1 LLQLYNFSI
10 FLYTLGIR
18 IASGWNPK
26 ARLWTNGRKN
36 IFPLL
41 EKNFIHGSKKTIWMH
56 CASLGEF
63 EQGRPLLEAIKEVY
77 PDCVI
82 LLTFFSPSGYEIRKN
97 YAGADFVFY
106 LPADSKKNAERFL
119 KITRPDLAIFIKYE
133 FWYHYL
139 TQLKE
144 NKIPTLLVSA
154 IFRDSQ
160 PFFKAYGGFWRKML
174 SCYRFIFVQDNN
186 SLNLLKEIGFEK
198 NAAISGDTRFDR
210 VIAIAENEINLP
222 IIKAFCGNQEV
233 LVAGSTW
240 IEDEEVL
247 DHYAN
252 NHTAKRFIIAPHE
265 VHEAHIIEVEK
276 LFRQAV
282 RYSTLTA
289 VNNEEKLTE
298 ILAGKNILIMDNM
311 GMLSKLYHYAT
322 ITYVGGG
329 FGGAGIH
336 NILEAAVYGKPVLFG
351 PVNQKSR
358 EAQDLLE
365 LGAAITIES
374 ALELENTLNTLFMDK
389 DKCKALG
396 KLASGY
402 VYKESGATQKIVQFI
417 QENRLLTS

>member
-1 LLQLYNFSI
+1 
-10 FLYTLGIR
+10 
-18 IASGWNPK
+18 
-26 ARLWTNGRKN
+26 
-36 IFPLL
+36 
-41 EKNFIHGSKKTIWMH
+41 
-56 CASLGEF
+56 
-63 EQGRPLLEAIKEVY
+63 
-77 PDCVI
+77 
-82 LLTFFSPSGYEIRKN
+82 
-97 YAGADFVFY
+97 
-106 LPADSKKNAERFL
+106 
-119 KITRPDLAIFIKYE
+119 
-133 FWYHYL
+133 
-139 TQLKE
+139 
-144 NKIPTLLVSA
+144 LLVSA
-154 IFRDSQ
+154 IFRENQ

-186 SLNLLKEIGFEK
+186 SLTLLKEIGFEK

-222 IIKAFCGNQEV
+222 IIKAFCGNLEV

-240 IEDEEVL
+240 IEDEEVI

-252 NHTAKRFIIAPHE
+252 NHPEKRFIIAPHE
-265 VHEAHIIEVEK
+265 IHEAHILEVEK
-276 LFRQAV
+276 LFRNSV
-282 RYSTLTA
+282 RFSTLSTA
-289 VNNEEKLTE
+289 NSEMKPSE
-298 ILAGKNILIMDNM
+298 ILSGKNILIMDNM

-358 EAQDLLE
+358 EAQELLE

-374 ALELENTLNTLFMDK
+374 ALELENILNTLFTDK
-389 DKCKALG
+389 DKCIALG

-402 VYKESGATQKIVQFI
+402 VYNESGATMKIVQFI